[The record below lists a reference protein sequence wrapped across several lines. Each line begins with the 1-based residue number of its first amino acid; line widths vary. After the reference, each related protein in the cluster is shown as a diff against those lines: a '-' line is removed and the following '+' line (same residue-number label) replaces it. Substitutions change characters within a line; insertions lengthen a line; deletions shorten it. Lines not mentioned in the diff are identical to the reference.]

1 MNEAWMVRCYNEADA
16 EFGYDSRPFTV
27 LGNCTKAFA
36 TQMLDALV
44 TCVLNTPC
52 TLIRA
57 PEINAIK
64 NPII

>member
-36 TQMLDALV
+36 KSYARH
-44 TCVLNTPC
+44 LNKTAPSFVSYFAEP
-52 TLIRA
+52 A
-57 PEINAIK
+57 PERYW
-64 NPII
+64 